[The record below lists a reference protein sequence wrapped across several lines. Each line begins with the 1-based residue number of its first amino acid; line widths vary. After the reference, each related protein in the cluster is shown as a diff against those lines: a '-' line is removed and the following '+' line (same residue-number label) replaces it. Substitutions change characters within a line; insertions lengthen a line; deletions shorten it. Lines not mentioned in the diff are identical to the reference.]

1 MGQRNRHPAAIR
13 TPHPGERCLQR
24 SQHCRHPP
32 FRCSTPYR
40 RVRRLQGKD
49 ATRPDPERERQEEG
63 KGSRR
68 PFHRSSQPPL
78 RNRLEHDGTTKE
90 LRNRFYV
97 LKKNI
102 RDKSKRNTSK
112 RNTYLE
118 QKASAKTKT
127 KKESNIE
134 TLAIS
139 CWIAVGDSL

>member
-1 MGQRNRHPAAIR
+1 MG
-13 TPHPGERCLQR
+13 
-24 SQHCRHPP
+24 CRHPP

-40 RVRRLQGKD
+40 WVRCLQGKD

-63 KGSRR
+63 KGPRR

-78 RNRLEHDGTTKE
+78 RNRSEHGGTTKE

-102 RDKSKRNTSK
+102 RNQSKRNTSKRNTSK
-112 RNTYLE
+112 RNTYHE

-127 KKESNIE
+127 KKRIE
-134 TLAIS
+134 YRNSRDQLLDRY
-139 CWIAVGDSL
+139 GR